1 MNTRIQRNTTK
12 RRFLLAIALA
22 LLLVLIAISPAWS
35 LSSRFGEQVAIGA
48 NETIADD
55 LYVAANTITLDG
67 TVKGDAV
74 LAGRS
79 ITINGTV
86 EGDVIAAGQA
96 VIINGSVGDDLRM
109 AGQALILDTRARVA
123 SDAIAAGFSLENKA
137 GSTVGGDLAFAGVQ
151 ALLAGN
157 VKQNVTGFMA
167 ALDLRGT
174 VGSNANVTVGPQ
186 GDEPEP
192 FYPPFLPQPPV
203 PTPKLRSGLT
213 VADTARIGGKL
224 TYTSTDVGRI
234 SQQAQI
240 AGGVVRQ
247 ELETQEALSSGAES
261 QPNPAQ
267 ILFWQLQRLLAL
279 LLVGW
284 LLLRF
289 LPNWTRNLV
298 DIIRSKPLPSLG
310 WGFVAFLAVGMLA
323 LAIALVTFLLTGLFA
338 FTIPILIIPVLAIGT
353 LANLTLLFGFVIFG
367 SYVPQIAIAF
377 LGGRWLLQKMRS
389 DASTGW
395 FVALIVGLVAYVVL
409 TGIPVLGSFLS
420 LITLFLG
427 LGALWLW
434 GQSKLNRAPADRQL
448 TPVQSPPSSI

>member
-1 MNTRIQRNTTK
+1 M
-12 RRFLLAIALA
+12 
-22 LLLVLIAISPAWS
+22 SPAWS
-35 LSSRFGEQVAIGA
+35 LSSRVGEQVVIGA

-55 LYVAANTITLDG
+55 LYVAGNTITLDG

-79 ITINGTV
+79 IAINGTV

-123 SDAIAAGFSLENKA
+123 DDAIAAGFSLENKA
-137 GSTVGGDLAFAGVQ
+137 GSAVGGDLAFAGVQ

-157 VKQNVTGFMA
+157 VKRNVTGFMA

-174 VGSNANVTVGPQ
+174 VGSNANVTVGPE

-203 PTPKLRSGLT
+203 PTPELRSGLT
-213 VADTARIGGKL
+213 VADTARIGGQLVYK
-224 TYTSTDVGRI
+224 STDVGRI

-247 ELETQEALSSGAES
+247 ELETEEARSSGAAW
-261 QPNPAQ
+261 QPNAAQ

-289 LPNWTRNLV
+289 LPGWAHNLV
-298 DIIRSKPLPSLG
+298 DTVRSKPLPSLG
-310 WGFVAFLAVGMLA
+310 WGFVAFLAVGVLA

-338 FTIPILIIPVLAIGT
+338 VTIPILIIPVLGIGT
-353 LANLTLLFGFVIFG
+353 LVNLTLLFGFVIFV
-367 SYVPQIAIAF
+367 SFVPQIAIAF
-377 LGGRWLLQKMRS
+377 LGGRWLLRTARA
-389 DASTGW
+389 DAATKW
-395 FVALIVGLVAYVVL
+395 FVTLIVGLVAYVVL
-409 TGIPVLGSFLS
+409 TGIPVLGSLLS
-420 LITLFLG
+420 LITVFLG

-434 GQSKLNRAPADRQL
+434 GRTKLNRVPVDRQL
-448 TPVQSPPSSI
+448 TPVQSSQSSI

>member
-1 MNTRIQRNTTK
+1 MKTSKQRNPTQ
-12 RRFLLAIALA
+12 RGFLFPIALA
-22 LLLVLIAISPAWS
+22 LLLVLLAISPVWS
-35 LSSRFGEQVAIGA
+35 LSSRVGEQVVIGV
-48 NETIADD
+48 NETIDDD
-55 LYVAANTITLDG
+55 LYVAGNTITLDG

-74 LAGRS
+74 VAGRL
-79 ITINGTV
+79 IIINGTV
-86 EGDVIAAGQA
+86 EGDLTAAGQA
-96 VIINGSVGDDLRM
+96 VVVNGTVGDDVRLV
-109 AGQALILDTRARVA
+109 GQALILDTRARIA
-123 SDAIAAGFSLENKA
+123 DDAIAAGFSLENKA

-174 VGSNANVTVGPQ
+174 VGGNANATVGPL
-186 GDEPEP
+186 GDEPES

-203 PTPKLRSGLT
+203 STPKLRSGLT

-224 TYTSTDVGRI
+224 TYKTTDEGRI

-240 AGGVVRQ
+240 AGGVARQ
-247 ELETQEALSSGAES
+247 ELEPEQAWSSGAAW
-261 QPNPAQ
+261 QPNSVQ

-289 LPNWTRNLV
+289 LPDWTQNLAHT
-298 DIIRSKPLPSLG
+298 IRSKPLPSLG
-310 WGFVAFLAVGMLA
+310 WGFVAFLAVEVLA

-338 FTIPILIIPVLAIGT
+338 VTIPILIIPVLGIGT
-353 LANLTLLFGFVIFG
+353 LANLTLLFGFVIFI
-367 SYVPQIAIAF
+367 SFVPQIAIAF
-377 LGGRWLLQKMRS
+377 LGGRWLLRTARS

-395 FVALIVGLVAYVVL
+395 FVTLVVGLVAYVVL
-409 TGIPVLGSFLS
+409 TAIPVLGSL
-420 LITLFLG
+420 LILVTVFLG

-434 GQSKLNRAPADRQL
+434 GRKKLNRVPADRQL
-448 TPVQSPPSSI
+448 TTVQLLEES

>member
-1 MNTRIQRNTTK
+1 MKTSKQRNPTK
-12 RRFLLAIALA
+12 RRFLLEIALA
-22 LLLVLIAISPAWS
+22 LLLMLIAISPVWS
-35 LSSRFGEQVAIGA
+35 LSSRFGEQVIITA
-48 NETIADD
+48 NETIPDD
-55 LYVAANTITLDG
+55 LYVAGNTITIDG

-79 ITINGTV
+79 ITINGIV

-123 SDAIAAGFSLENKA
+123 DDAVAAGFSLENKA
-137 GSTVGGDLAFAGVQ
+137 GSTVGGDLAFAGMQ
-151 ALLAGN
+151 ALLGGN

-174 VGSNANVTVGPQ
+174 VGGNAIATVGHQ
-186 GDEPEP
+186 GDQPES

-203 PTPKLRSGLT
+203 STPKLRSGLT

-224 TYTSTDVGRI
+224 TYKSTSAGRI

-247 ELETQEALSSGAES
+247 DLEIEEARLSG

-289 LPNWTRNLV
+289 LPGWTQNLV
-298 DIIRSKPLPSLG
+298 DIVRSQPLPSLG
-310 WGFVAFLAVGMLA
+310 WGVVAFLGVGVLA
-323 LAIALVTFLLTGLFA
+323 TVIAFATFLLTGLFA
-338 FTIPILIIPVLAIGT
+338 FTIPILIIPVIGIGT
-353 LANLTLLFGFVIFG
+353 LANLTLLFGFMIFVFF
-367 SYVPQIAIAF
+367 VPQIAIA
-377 LGGRWLLQKMRS
+377 LISGRWLLRTARS
-389 DASTGW
+389 DTSAVVT
-395 FVALIVGLVAYVVL
+395 LIIGLVAYVVL
-409 TGIPVLGSFLS
+409 TAIPALGSLLS
-420 LITLFLG
+420 LITVLLG

-434 GQSKLNRAPADRQL
+434 GRTKLNRVPADRQL
-448 TPVQSPPSSI
+448 TPV

>member
-1 MNTRIQRNTTK
+1 MKTSIQRNTSQ

-22 LLLVLIAISPAWS
+22 LLLVLIAMSPVWA
-35 LSSRFGEQVAIGA
+35 LSSRFGEQVVIGA

-55 LYVAANTITLDG
+55 LYVAGNTITLDG

-74 LAGRS
+74 LAGRT

-109 AGQALILDTRARVA
+109 AGQALILDTKARVA

-137 GSTVGGDLAFAGVQ
+137 GSTVVGDLAFAGVQ

-157 VKQNVTGFMA
+157 VKRNVTGFMA

-174 VGSNANVTVGPQ
+174 IGSNANVTVGTQ
-186 GDEPEP
+186 GDEPES
-192 FYPPFLPQPPV
+192 FEPPFVPQPPV

-224 TYTSTDVGRI
+224 TYKSTDVGRI

-247 ELETQEALSSGAES
+247 ELEPQARPSGAAS
-261 QPNPAQ
+261 QPNAAQ

-289 LPNWTRNLV
+289 LPGWTQNLI

-310 WGFVAFLAVGMLA
+310 WGFVAFLAVGVLA
-323 LAIALVTFLLTGLFA
+323 LAIALVTLVLTGLFA
-338 FTIPILIIPVLAIGT
+338 FTIPILIIPVLGIGT
-353 LANLTLLFGFVIFG
+353 LANLALLFGFVIFA
-367 SYVPQIAIAF
+367 SFVPQIAIAF

-389 DASTGW
+389 AAATKW

-409 TGIPVLGSFLS
+409 TAIPVLGSLLS
-420 LITLFLG
+420 LITVFLG

-434 GQSKLNRAPADRQL
+434 GRTKLNRAPADRQL
-448 TPVQSPPSSI
+448 TTVQLLEDS